1 MEISIRLAN
10 DSDMQILHEIYNRV
24 SKQTFFWYEESEF
37 DSLDIIQDT
46 IGETVYIASVDDVIA
61 GFISIYELESFV
73 HHLYVL
79 AEFQSQG
86 VGTALIAYAVKK
98 SAVPLQLK
106 CAVKNTRAL
115 LFYLKSGWNVV
126 GNGENRLGYFLVM
139 ELPDNSHRIK
149 ESND

>member
-1 MEISIRLAN
+1 MKISIRLAN
-10 DSDMQILHEIYNRV
+10 DSDMQRLHEIYNRV

-37 DSLDIIQDT
+37 TSLDIIQDT

-61 GFISIYELESFV
+61 GFISIDELESFV
-73 HHLYVL
+73 HHLYVS
-79 AEFQSQG
+79 ADFQSQG
-86 VGTALIAYAVKK
+86 VGTALIAHAVKH

-106 CAVKNTRAL
+106 CAVKNTHAL
-115 LFYLKSGWNVV
+115 LFYLKSGWSVV

-139 ELPDNSHRIK
+139 ELPDNSHRVK